1 MSHRGKFM
9 IRAKLNFTA
18 MAVVVLLAGAADF
31 AFAAQAPGGGAPG
44 FILTSTSFD
53 DGGFAPN
60 RLAFTNSP
68 QTPDCFGENISPQ
81 LSWANPAPGVK
92 SYALTMYEAEGGA
105 AHTDLVV
112 YGIASNVTSFAEGE
126 LSRGSPKF
134 VEGKG
139 FRTMGTW
146 RGMCPPANVG
156 TSIHHYVF
164 RIRGTDLAP
173 AELPPGLTAAELDA
187 RLMGHT
193 KGQAILLAKYRRPVP

>member
-1 MSHRGKFM
+1 MMHAR
-9 IRAKLNFTA
+9 LTFTPV
-18 MAVVVLLAGAADF
+18 AVVSFLACAAGF

-44 FILTSTSFD
+44 FVLTSTSFE

-60 RLAFTNSP
+60 RLAYTNTP
-68 QTPDCFGENISPQ
+68 QTPDCSGQNISPQ

-92 SYALTMYEAEGGA
+92 SYVLTMYEAEGGP

-112 YGIASNVTSFAEGE
+112 YGIPPNVTSFAEGE
-126 LSRGSPKF
+126 LGRGSPKF

-156 TSIHHYVF
+156 TSIHHYIF
-164 RIRGTDLAP
+164 RIRGTDLDP
-173 AELPPGLTAAELDA
+173 AELPPGLSSEELD
-187 RLMGHT
+187 LQLKGHT
-193 KGQAILLAKYRRPVP
+193 KGQAILVAKYQRPQQPVP

>member
-1 MSHRGKFM
+1 MMHAR
-9 IRAKLNFTA
+9 LTFTPV
-18 MAVVVLLAGAADF
+18 AVVSFLACAAGF

-44 FILTSTSFD
+44 FVLTSTSFE

-60 RLAFTNSP
+60 RLAYTNTP
-68 QTPDCFGENISPQ
+68 QTPDCFGQNISPQ

-92 SYALTMYEAEGGA
+92 SYALTMYEAEGGP

-112 YGIASNVTSFAEGE
+112 YGIPPNVTSFAEGE
-126 LSRGSPKF
+126 LGRGSPKF

-156 TSIHHYVF
+156 TSIHHYIF
-164 RIRGTDLAP
+164 RIRGTDLDP
-173 AELPPGLTAAELDA
+173 AELPPGLSSEELDLQL
-187 RLMGHT
+187 RGHT
-193 KGQAILLAKYRRPVP
+193 KGQAILVAKYQRPQQPVP

>member
-1 MSHRGKFM
+1 MVRVS
-9 IRAKLNFTA
+9 LTFTA
-18 MAVVVLLAGAADF
+18 VAFVSLLAAAVGV
-31 AFAAQAPGGGAPG
+31 AMAAQAPEGGAPG
-44 FILTSTSFD
+44 FVLTSTSFE

-60 RLAFTNSP
+60 RLAYTNTP

-81 LSWANPAPGVK
+81 LSCANPAPGVK
-92 SYALTMYEAEGGA
+92 SYVLTMYEAEGGP

-112 YGIASNVTSFAEGE
+112 YGIPPNVTSFAEGE

-156 TSIHHYVF
+156 TSIHHYIF
-164 RIRGTDLAP
+164 RIRGTDLDP
-173 AELPPGLTAAELDA
+173 AGLPPGLSSEELDLQL
-187 RLMGHT
+187 RGHT
-193 KGQAILLAKYRRPVP
+193 RGQAILVAKYQRPQQAVP